1 MGGHPIGAAL
11 LLCLL
16 YLDAKARAAK
26 WVGWLCVSRR
36 ETLWLS
42 FHIKP
47 KRSALR
53 FKRRCNVKK
62 GSKAQLWFNV
72 VQHHRRS
79 RSFSV
84 YPIKRKQFVL

>member
-42 FHIKP
+42 FHIKL

-62 GSKAQLWFNV
+62 V
-72 VQHHRRS
+72 
-79 RSFSV
+79 
-84 YPIKRKQFVL
+84 RKLSCGLMWSNTIDDPAALAFIR